1 MGRGAWWATQSMGL
15 QRVRHNLATKPPP
28 PDIQKR
34 AVRNPGGFAWWGISM
49 PVPRPALCPLS
60 SHFFSSYALFTAQI

>member
-15 QRVRHNLATKPPP
+15 QTKPPP
-28 PDIQKR
+28 PGIQKA
-34 AVRNPGGFAWWGISM
+34 AVRNPGEFARWGISM